1 MKRILVP
8 VDFSKQA
15 KVAAKVAA
23 RLAKLT
29 NSDIYLLHMLELPSG
44 VIDSGN
50 FGSSSINAPT
60 SMLFVQRAH
69 EKFVRFKK
77 QHFFAGIN
85 IIEIV
90 QFNKAFEGILE
101 ESAKQNIDLIV
112 MGSKGVTGIEEILIG
127 SNTEKVVRRA
137 EMPVLV
143 VKEAP
148 DDFKIDDIVFACN
161 FKLENRATFQ
171 KVIDFATFFDANLH
185 LLKINTIHNFETTKK
200 SSEMIRAFVNEFDI
214 GNHTLNIYNDITV
227 EKGILNFANDIGA
240 DLIAI
245 NTHGRRGLAHLFNGS
260 IGEDI
265 ANKALKPVI
274 TFKLVT

>member
-8 VDFSKQA
+8 VDFSKEA

-23 RLAKLT
+23 RIAKLT

-50 FGSSSINAPT
+50 FGGTSNAPT
-60 SMLFVQRAH
+60 SLLFVKRAH

-77 QHFFAGIN
+77 QHFLAGIN
-85 IIEIV
+85 VIEIV

-101 ESAKQNIDLIV
+101 ETEKQNIDLIV
-112 MGSKGVTGIEEILIG
+112 MGSKGVSGIEEILIG
-127 SNTEKVVRRA
+127 SNTEKVVRRSDV
-137 EMPVLV
+137 PVLV

-148 DDFKIDDIVFACN
+148 DDFKIDDIVFASN
-161 FKLENRATFQ
+161 FHIENRNTFQ
-171 KVIDFATFFDANLH
+171 KIIDFATFFDANLH
-185 LLKINTIHNFETTKK
+185 LLKVNTIHNFETTKK
-200 SSEMIRAFVNEFDI
+200 TSELIRAFVNEFDI
-214 GNHTLNIYNDITV
+214 GNHTLNIYNDITI
-227 EKGILNFANDIGA
+227 EKGILNFSNDIGA

-274 TFKLVT
+274 TFKLVK